1 MSEEESKYINCQ
13 FNENGKCNSPYNHAS
28 VCAVR
33 KIFTDC
39 PYKFKPDAL
48 RGEKLKWLNTKKKN
62 QHLKK
67 LE

>member
-48 RGEKLKWLNTKKKN
+48 RGEKLK
-62 QHLKK
+62 
-67 LE
+67 